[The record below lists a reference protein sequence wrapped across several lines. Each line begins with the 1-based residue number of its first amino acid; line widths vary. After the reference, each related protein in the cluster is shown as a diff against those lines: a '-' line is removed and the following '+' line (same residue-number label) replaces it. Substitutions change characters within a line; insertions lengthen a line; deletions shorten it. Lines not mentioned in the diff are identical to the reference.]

1 MSYNSKA
8 IRTDVNAKPI
18 PQYYNP
24 VTDEY
29 EALQGTGGA
38 ARQVLYGPD
47 GQPIS
52 VADNKLAVRAE
63 ELETKIEAVRGLLN
77 TLAEDDF
84 VTQTTLVQIL
94 EKMIVAP
101 ATEAKQDS
109 LATLV
114 GAIEDKLDGVRVLLN
129 TLAGEDFATQ
139 TTLAQILAK
148 LDGVIDGTT
157 EAARQ
162 VLYGTDGQPI
172 STTEGKLAVRAAEIE
187 MAIANLQTAL
197 LDNQSTAAKQ
207 DALAG
212 LIGALDAVA
221 VSDPTAAGAVI
232 ALLKGLLSRLQ
243 TLEGKIDGITDGTAP
258 AKTELTGSIATTISS
273 PVTGIKTVTAIAAE
287 VFAGATRKANRRKL
301 IIRNE
306 STALRF
312 RIGKSDVTQQNG
324 FPVEPGATIIF
335 EFDPKTAVPIYAI
348 SEGAALKV
356 GVCEE

>member
-1 MSYNSKA
+1 MAIDIDNIIAAVQAARMLKDKDTKAAPQSFDPLLSKFVPLLS
-8 IRTDVNAKPI
+8 DN
-18 PQYYNP
+18 
-24 VTDEY
+24 
-29 EALQGTGGA
+29 GA
-38 ARQVLYGPD
+38 TRQVLYAPD
-47 GQPIS
+47 GNPIS

-63 ELETKIEAVRGLLN
+63 ELETKIEAVR
-77 TLAEDDF
+77 
-84 VTQTTLVQIL
+84 
-94 EKMIVAP
+94 
-101 ATEAKQDS
+101 
-109 LATLV
+109 
-114 GAIEDKLDGVRVLLN
+114 VLLN

-139 TTLAQILAK
+139 TTLAQILEK
-148 LDGVIDGTT
+148 LDGVIDG
-157 EAARQ
+157 
-162 VLYGTDGQPI
+162 
-172 STTEGKLAVRAAEIE
+172 TTEGKLAVRAAELE
-187 MAIANLQTAL
+187 TAISNLQTAL
-197 LDNQSTAAKQ
+197 GSQSTAAKQ

-221 VSDPTAAGAVI
+221 VSDPAASGTVI
-232 ALLKGLLSRLQ
+232 SLLKGLLSQLQAGSPVSVTESSLPAGAATDAEIQ
-243 TLEGKIDGITDGTAP
+243 TLQEKVDALNTKIDGITDGTTP

-273 PVTGIKTVTAIAAE
+273 PVTGIKTVTATAAE

-312 RIGKSDVTQQNG
+312 RVGKSDVTQQNG